1 MGRFLTL
8 QDSVLIEF
16 TSAVNAVG
24 FAVDFQTKMME
35 RNESR
40 LISSLS

>member
-1 MGRFLTL
+1 M
-8 QDSVLIEF
+8 LIEF

-35 RNESR
+35 RNES
-40 LISSLS
+40 S